1 MPRYKGYVQGSGNA
15 ALRLGDDEL
24 RLIADT
30 PHTVLDCTIS
40 VDDDG
45 QDYLVVIMRDGTS
58 RHWHDVYRGRLCSLR
73 SIEPDDG

>member
-1 MPRYKGYVQGSGNA
+1 VA
-15 ALRLGDDEL
+15 AAQSPGLRMMIYGDDEL

-58 RHWHDVYRGRLCSLR
+58 RHWHDVYRGRLSSLR